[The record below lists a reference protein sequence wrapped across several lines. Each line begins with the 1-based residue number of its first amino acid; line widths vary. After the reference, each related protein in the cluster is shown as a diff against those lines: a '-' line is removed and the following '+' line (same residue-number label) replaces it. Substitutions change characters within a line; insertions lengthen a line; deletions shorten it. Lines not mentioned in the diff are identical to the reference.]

1 MSLTAV
7 GILGVLLFL
16 AILFTGLPV
25 SFSMFLAGIVG
36 IAVLRSPDAAFSMAA
51 ESITATFSSFTMT
64 VAPMFILMGVIAGY
78 SGIGASLITTANKFI
93 GHYRGGLA
101 SAVQVVCAVFGAVCG
116 SMPATIAT
124 IGTMAYPEMKR
135 LGYDDK
141 LSTGAICAGSTLA
154 VLIPPSLTFIL
165 YGIAATVSIGKLFA
179 AGIGTGIVLMLI
191 YILTVAIW
199 CRLDPKIAP
208 RSQKFSWRE
217 RWKTLKSG
225 GIIEVVIVF
234 AISIGGLFAG
244 LFTPTEAGAVGV
256 FGMLIVVV
264 IAKKFDWKRMIASL
278 KETMRMT
285 CFIYFLIAAATL
297 YGKFFSLSQI
307 PMTLGN
313 WLTGSGFSPFVIML
327 IITIAYWVLGFVV
340 DIQALVLLTIPVFYP
355 IVSSLGFDGVWF
367 GAYTVVVV
375 GIGGLTP
382 PVALL
387 TYVMHGVTKYQV
399 ELKEIFKGVM
409 PFILAGFVMLVLL
422 VLFPQIATFIP
433 NLLYD

>member
-1 MSLTAV
+1 MLTIL
-7 GILGVLLFL
+7 GILGIVAFL
-16 AILFTGLPV
+16 IILFTGLPV
-25 SFSMFLAGIVG
+25 SFSMFLVG
-36 IAVLRSPDAAFSMAA
+36 IIGISIIRSPGAAFSMAA
-51 ESITATFSSFTMT
+51 ESITKTFSSATMS

-78 SGIGASLITTANKFI
+78 SGIGASLVNTANKFI

-101 SAVQVVCAVFGAVCG
+101 SAVQIVCAAFGAVCG

-124 IGTMAYPEMKR
+124 IGTIAHPEMKK

-179 AGIGTGIVLMLI
+179 SGIGTGIVLMLVYMI
-191 YILTVAIW
+191 TVAIW
-199 CRLDPKIAP
+199 CKVNPSIAP
-208 RSQKFSWRE
+208 KSEKFSWKE
-217 RWKTLKSG
+217 RWEAVRKGRILE
-225 GIIEVVIVF
+225 IVIVF

-244 LFTPTEAGAVGV
+244 FFTPTEAGAVGS
-256 FGMLIVVV
+256 FGMLVVV
-264 IAKKFDWKRMIASL
+264 VVTKKFDFKRFVQSL

-285 CFIYFLIAAATL
+285 VFIYFLIAAATL
-297 YGKFFSLSQI
+297 YGNFFSQSQI

-313 WLTGSGFSPFVIML
+313 WLTNSGFSPFTIML
-327 IITIAYWVLGFVV
+327 FITLAYWILGFVV

-355 IVSSLGFDGVWF
+355 IVNALGFDGVWF

-387 TYVMHGVTKYQV
+387 CYVMHSVAKREV

-409 PFILAGFVMLVLL
+409 PFVFAGLVMMLLLALV
-422 VLFPQIATFIP
+422 PQIATFIP
-433 NLLYD
+433 NLLYG